1 MKRLLVSFV
10 ALAGLL
16 FLAGPAFAQRGHS
29 PGGGPGGA
37 MGGPG
42 GTSGSHEHVSANSG
56 PGNAN
61 SMDAGKKTPD
71 QLLMHNTKLS
81 DKLASLLPKGTIPQQ
96 ACSEFKNLG
105 QCVAAIHVAHNL
117 HLDFACL
124 KDNMIGIVPAT
135 GSGCPPGTG
144 SKKLSLGQSIT
155 ELKPGIDAKAE
166 SKKATK
172 QADSDIKESES
183 RS

>member
-10 ALAGLL
+10 TLSGLL

-42 GTSGSHEHVSANSG
+42 GMSGTHEHASGNSG

-61 SMDAGKKTPD
+61 STDAGRKTPD
-71 QLLMHNTKLS
+71 QLLTQNTKLS
-81 DKLASLLPKGTIPQQ
+81 DKLASLLPKGTTPRQ

-105 QCVAAIHVAHNL
+105 QCVAAIHVSHNL
-117 HLDFACL
+117 GLDFACL
-124 KDNMIGIVPAT
+124 KDNMIGTAPAT
-135 GSGCPPGTG
+135 GSGCPAGTG

-155 ELKPGIDAKAE
+155 ELKPGVDAKAE
-166 SKKATK
+166 SKKATH
-172 QADSDIKESES
+172 QAESDIKESEP